1 MRNRPWTRVGL
12 DGNATQKTS
21 PEEREWVDMLTR
33 VGRWR
38 RTRLRK
44 ASDWW
49 KRLGKW
55 FLSIRKS
62 WNGRCL
68 GVSWYVSDLTNLI
81 VNSLS
86 WLMWSSPGSWKEE
99 NWGWGWLFQSW
110 RKVLMSLNSCHL
122 RNPLGKASVLF
133 ILGVWCILV
142 FRFGWQ
148 FNVYRFIYLIGE
160 FSLCLV
166 HHWFWLVGLLDH
178 ILCSDVLSWRKSSIH
193 RFIGRVKN
201 CGSVEM
207 FSQICNIKMKW
218 SMLF

>member
-1 MRNRPWTRVGL
+1 MRNRPWTRVWL

-21 PEEREWVDMLTR
+21 PEERERVDMLTR

-44 ASDWW
+44 ASDWL
-49 KRLGKW
+49 LGKW

-62 WNGRCL
+62 WNRRCL

-81 VNSLS
+81 VNSLL
-86 WLMWSSPGSWKEE
+86 LMWSSPGSWKEE

-110 RKVLMSLNSCHL
+110 RKVLMFLNSCHL
-122 RNPLGKASVLF
+122 KNPLGKASVLF

-166 HHWFWLVGLLDH
+166 HLLILVSGLTGPRSL
-178 ILCSDVLSWRKSSIH
+178 LRQMCSPEESLQ
-193 RFIGRVKN
+193 FIDSLVKN
-201 CGSVEM
+201 CGSVER
-207 FSQICNIKMKW
+207 NV
-218 SMLF
+218 